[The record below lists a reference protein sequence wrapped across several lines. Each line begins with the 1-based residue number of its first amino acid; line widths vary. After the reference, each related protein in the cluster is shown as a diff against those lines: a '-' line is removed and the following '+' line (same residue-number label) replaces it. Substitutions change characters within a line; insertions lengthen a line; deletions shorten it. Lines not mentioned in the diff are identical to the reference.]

1 MDKVILRIYAMASGK
16 KSGKEG
22 KGKVSLGKHGFLYYL
37 TPEAPLTSPLHR
49 GHKISLGRGQL
60 IPSRTA
66 STPTLAVP
74 TGAPSTH
81 TPQGIHGKDCRRVVA
96 SHSSKLRV

>member
-22 KGKVSLGKHGFLYYL
+22 KGKVSLGKYGFLYAL
-37 TPEAPLTSPLHR
+37 TPEAPPPSPLHR
-49 GHKISLGRGQL
+49 GHKTSLGRGQL
-60 IPSRTA
+60 IPYRTA

-74 TGAPSTH
+74 IGAPPTH
-81 TPQGIHGKDCRRVVA
+81 TPQGIHGKGCRGAVA